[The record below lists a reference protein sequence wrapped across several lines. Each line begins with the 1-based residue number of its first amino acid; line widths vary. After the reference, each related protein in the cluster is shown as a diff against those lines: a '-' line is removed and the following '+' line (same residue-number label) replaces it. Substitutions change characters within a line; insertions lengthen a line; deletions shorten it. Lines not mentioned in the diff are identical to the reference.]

1 MQTDILFESRNHVGL
16 ITLNRPAALNSLSL
30 PMLNEMGAQL
40 REWARDDSIYAVL
53 VKGSGE
59 KAFCAGGDIRALY
72 ESLIAG
78 GTLHET
84 FFPHEYRLDYS
95 IYRYPKP
102 YLALMNGITMG
113 GGMGISQGA
122 RLRIA
127 GDRTR
132 MAMPETGIGL
142 FPDVGA
148 SHFLSRLPRALGT
161 YLGLTGAQIGA
172 ADALALKLADV
183 YLSPEAITGLEDA
196 LSTTR
201 WGRDICAD
209 IESLMRKSGVRHLP
223 GATLPALQP
232 VIDKHFPKPGFY
244 GPGSSIASVR
254 DIMESLETETRPE
267 YRDWAQSTLATLRK
281 RSPLMLAVTVEQLQ
295 RGARMTLADC
305 FRMELTMVHRCSKE
319 NDLIE
324 GIRALLIDKDNTPR
338 WQPARLEDVS
348 EERVAQF
355 FSSPW
360 SEADHPLAGLEQ
372 ETQV

>member
-30 PMLNEMGAQL
+30 PMLNEMAAQL

-148 SHFLSRLPRALGT
+148 SHFLSRLPGALGT

-196 LSTTR
+196 LSTMR

-267 YRDWAQSTLATLRK
+267 YRDWAQSTLR
-281 RSPLMLAVTVEQLQ
+281 
-295 RGARMTLADC
+295 
-305 FRMELTMVHRCSKE
+305 F
-319 NDLIE
+319 
-324 GIRALLIDKDNTPR
+324 
-338 WQPARLEDVS
+338 
-348 EERVAQF
+348 
-355 FSSPW
+355 
-360 SEADHPLAGLEQ
+360 
-372 ETQV
+372 